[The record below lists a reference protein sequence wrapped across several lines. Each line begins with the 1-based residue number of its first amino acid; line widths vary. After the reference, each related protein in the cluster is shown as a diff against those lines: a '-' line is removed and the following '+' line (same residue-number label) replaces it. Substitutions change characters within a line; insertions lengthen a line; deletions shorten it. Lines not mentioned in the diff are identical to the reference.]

1 VHGPVIFLDW
11 RQSGAPGW
19 IEARTGYG
27 SIDFIGGAEWIR
39 GCGAPRAPDLYLI
52 REAAKGGGCISWS
65 VRGVEYVT
73 GGNYES

>member
-1 VHGPVIFLDW
+1 MIFLDW

-19 IEARTGYG
+19 IEARTGCG

-39 GCGAPRAPDLYLI
+39 GGGALGAPDLYLI
-52 REAAKGGGCISWS
+52 REAARGVRCISWLVYS
-65 VRGVEYVT
+65 VKYVT

>member
-1 VHGPVIFLDW
+1 MIFLDW

-27 SIDFIGGAEWIR
+27 SIDFIGGVEWIR
-39 GCGAPRAPDLYLI
+39 GGGALRAPDPYPI
-52 REAAKGGGCISWS
+52 WEAAKVEGYISWS
-65 VRGVEYVT
+65 VRGVKYVT